1 MDYPAE
7 SLRGAIRSARFDV
20 LLRGGTVF
28 IVLAGVIAAFTATN
42 VNTRRR
48 DLLEAKVAQS
58 EKFNSL
64 VINSGNEAVVTAD
77 GAARILSWNQRAE
90 SLFGWPADQSPVGQ
104 GLEKI
109 LEAET
114 CGLVKA
120 KIVQSDF
127 SAPPPEAR
135 LRGRRFDQSE
145 FSLGLRLAGLGLD
158 ENRIVGLFVR
168 DLVEDQEVE
177 RRARR
182 AERTDSLTL
191 MAAGVARD
199 LSATFDPIHTLI
211 TRTAAAAP
219 RRDAG
224 AALLDASAEKMRQ
237 LVERLRSYADG
248 SHEGELRAIQSAEVF
263 TAALRTLATTGPK
276 NIQLLQ
282 RVPADLPPLRV

>member
-64 VINSGNEAVVTAD
+64 VINSSNEAVVTAD

-104 GLEKI
+104 RLEKI

-127 SAPPPEAR
+127 SASPPEAN

-145 FSLGLRLAGLGLD
+145 FSLGL
-158 ENRIVGLFVR
+158 
-168 DLVEDQEVE
+168 
-177 RRARR
+177 
-182 AERTDSLTL
+182 
-191 MAAGVARD
+191 
-199 LSATFDPIHTLI
+199 
-211 TRTAAAAP
+211 
-219 RRDAG
+219 
-224 AALLDASAEKMRQ
+224 
-237 LVERLRSYADG
+237 
-248 SHEGELRAIQSAEVF
+248 
-263 TAALRTLATTGPK
+263 
-276 NIQLLQ
+276 
-282 RVPADLPPLRV
+282 

>member
-1 MDYPAE
+1 VDYPAE

-48 DLLEAKVAQS
+48 AQLEAKVAQT

-64 VINSGNEAVVTAD
+64 VINSGSEAVVTAD

-90 SLFGWPADQSPVGQ
+90 SLFGWPADQSLVGQ
-104 GLEKI
+104 RLEKI
-109 LEAET
+109 MEAET

-145 FSLGLRLAGLGLD
+145 FSLGLRLAGLGLE
-158 ENRIVGLFVR
+158 ENRIVSLFVR
-168 DLVEDQEVE
+168 DLAEEQEAE

-182 AERTDSLTL
+182 AERMDSLAL

-199 LSATFDPIHTLI
+199 LSATFDPLHTLI
-211 TRTAAAAP
+211 TRTADAAP
-219 RRDAG
+219 RHDAG
-224 AALLDASAEKMRQ
+224 AALFDASAEKMRQ

-263 TAALRTLATTGPK
+263 TAALRTLTTTGPK

-282 RVPADLPPLRV
+282 RVPADLPPL

>member
-1 MDYPAE
+1 VDYPAE
-7 SLRGAIRSARFDV
+7 SLLGAIRSARSQV
-20 LLRGGTVF
+20 LVRGGGF
-28 IVLAGVIAAFTATN
+28 FSVLAGVIAAFTATN

-145 FSLGLRLAGLGLD
+145 FSARASTRRPGVGREPHREPVCPRLGGGAGG
-158 ENRIVGLFVR
+158 
-168 DLVEDQEVE
+168 
-177 RRARR
+177 RAAR
-182 AERTDSLTL
+182 
-191 MAAGVARD
+191 AAG
-199 LSATFDPIHTLI
+199 
-211 TRTAAAAP
+211 
-219 RRDAG
+219 
-224 AALLDASAEKMRQ
+224 
-237 LVERLRSYADG
+237 
-248 SHEGELRAIQSAEVF
+248 RAN
-263 TAALRTLATTGPK
+263 G
-276 NIQLLQ
+276 
-282 RVPADLPPLRV
+282 